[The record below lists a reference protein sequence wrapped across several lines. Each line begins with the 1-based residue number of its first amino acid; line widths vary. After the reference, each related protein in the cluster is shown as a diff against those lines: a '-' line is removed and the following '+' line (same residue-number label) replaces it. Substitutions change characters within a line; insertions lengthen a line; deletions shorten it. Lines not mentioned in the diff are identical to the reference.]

1 MNRCDYFKAMFNA
14 GMKEQIGGRVTIEE
28 TTPEAF
34 QAILLYLY
42 TGNPDVVSEEVVLD
56 LLRLA
61 DQYLVG
67 DLYRYCVNFME
78 RHLCKSNAVEWF
90 LFSDSRPNSR
100 DGLRELCKKYLV
112 ENYKAIQE
120 EFPETIDTIPTK
132 ALMREL
138 LNAAISVERNRAVGV

>member
-1 MNRCDYFKAMFNA
+1 M
-14 GMKEQIGGRVTIEE
+14 
-28 TTPEAF
+28 
-34 QAILLYLY
+34 
-42 TGNPDVVSEEVVLD
+42 SEEVVLD

-90 LFSDSRPNSR
+90 LFNDSRPNSC

-112 ENYKAIQE
+112 ENYKATKE
-120 EFPETIDTIPTK
+120 EFPETVDMITNIDS
-132 ALMREL
+132 MREIL
-138 LNAAISVERNRAVGV
+138 HAAILLVPMRE

>member
-112 ENYKAIQE
+112 ENYKAIKE
-120 EFPETIDTIPTK
+120 EFPETLSEIRSADLVMEIFDAFAST
-132 ALMREL
+132 R
-138 LNAAISVERNRAVGV
+138 